1 MINELL
7 LLSGNDIPIEELNLL
22 FHPPTIKE
30 IAYIGED
37 RFFSG
42 CEFLR
47 FSKNKLSSEDRSHL
61 ENITNFEIIMSIMR
75 EKNPSV
81 EINKINLQM
90 VLSLLFPTYEIQIDF
105 KNVRIVFKQN
115 DLEFYLNKDNYNIFI
130 DILNE
135 VLCLGGSDD
144 HDYNPSGDLAR
155 QIADKLNDR
164 QAKLAALK
172 KDNQKIAILS
182 RYVSILA
189 VGENKDMN
197 SLFNYS
203 IFQLFDEFK
212 RFQMKIEWDVH
223 LQAQLAGAKDLQQV
237 KDWMEDIH
245 SEVDESQNS

>member
-1 MINELL
+1 MMINELS

-30 IAYIGED
+30 IAYIGEE

-105 KNVRIVFKQN
+105 ENVRIVFKQDN
-115 DLEFYLNKDNYNIFI
+115 LEFYLDKSNYDIFI
-130 DILNE
+130 NVLNE
-135 VLCLGGSDD
+135 VLCLGGGDD

-164 QAKLAALK
+164 QAKLATLK

-212 RFQMKIEWDVH
+212 RFQMKIE
-223 LQAQLAGAKDLQQV
+223 
-237 KDWMEDIH
+237 
-245 SEVDESQNS
+245 